1 MGEARRD
8 ARRAGFLGIGSAL
21 GALLILALCVW
32 RLRCIGVG
40 PDPDTDAYGH
50 FVIAR
55 QFLETPGD
63 LAIHWVWLPLYHLLL
78 AAGIALGAGLDHVR
92 YANALLS
99 TATPLVLW
107 WGVRRL
113 CSRVGEAG
121 FEARLLPVLAGVFA
135 AAAPI
140 VVTMGTTAQP
150 ESLFALLVLGAA
162 LLLALE
168 RHAFAAL
175 VLSASVLLRYE
186 AWAVAATVGTLLL
199 WRRLRGATLSR
210 GAVACVL
217 APALS
222 VLAWALLR
230 RLDGEQWFGFLRQ
243 NQSFAE
249 AARARAP
256 ALGWSEIARGLEAA
270 PLWAWTLGLVAL
282 LCGLR
287 RTWRLTSGWFV
298 LLPLSIAAFLLL
310 GWLTRSHLGLT
321 RHWVCL
327 VPFAALGAANG
338 IVQVAEWCGGL
349 RRQAQAPVFFVLAA
363 LVLGLELRT
372 LSEPL
377 AHWRSHTAEALLDRR
392 DAGRFLR
399 SVPPDALILCDDA
412 AAEVL
417 SELPS
422 ARFRRN
428 YLGADAAG
436 EIRRWARSSEL
447 IVLSAAERLRAALPL
462 GEVVYGDPAGTG
474 LVGLRVRRTAG
485 AS

>member
-8 ARRAGFLGIGSAL
+8 QRRAGLSGISSAL
-21 GALLILALCVW
+21 GGLLIFVLCVW
-32 RLRCIGVG
+32 RIRCIGLG

-99 TATPLVLW
+99 SGTPLLLW

-113 CSRVGEAG
+113 RSRVGEGAG
-121 FEARLLPVLAGVFA
+121 FEVRWLPPLAGVLA
-135 AAAPI
+135 AAPPI

-150 ESLFALLVLGAA
+150 ESLFALLLLGAA
-162 LLLALE
+162 LLLSLE
-168 RHAFAAL
+168 RYAWASV
-175 VLSASVLLRYE
+175 VLSALVLLRYE
-186 AWAVAATVGTLLL
+186 AWAVAAVVGALVL
-199 WRRLRGATLSR
+199 WRRWKGAPLSR
-210 GAVACVL
+210 AALACLVA
-217 APALS
+217 PGLS

-230 RLDGEQWFGFLRQ
+230 WLDGGQWFGFLRQ

-249 AARARAP
+249 AARAQAP
-256 ALGWSEIARGLEAA
+256 ALGWSEIERGLEAA
-270 PLWAWTLGLVAL
+270 PLWAWSIGLVCL

-298 LLPLSIAAFLLL
+298 LLPLSIAAFLVL
-310 GWLTRSHLGLT
+310 GWLTRSHLGLA

-338 IVQVAEWCGGL
+338 MAQIAQSCGGL
-349 RRQAQAPVFFVLAA
+349 RRRAQAPVFFLLSALA
-363 LVLGLELRT
+363 LGLELRA
-372 LSEPL
+372 LPEPL
-377 AHWRSHTAEALLDRR
+377 RQWREHTAEALLDRR

-399 SVPPDALILCDDA
+399 SVAPDISILCDDA
-412 AAEVL
+412 ATEVL
-417 SELPS
+417 SGLPS

-428 YLGADAAG
+428 YLGADASA

-447 IVLSAAERLRAALPL
+447 IVMSAAGRLRAALPL
-462 GEVVYGDPAGTG
+462 GELVYGDPAGDG
-474 LVGLRVRRTAG
+474 LVGLRVPHG
-485 AS
+485 N

>member
-1 MGEARRD
+1 VA
-8 ARRAGFLGIGSAL
+8 IGSAL
-21 GALLILALCVW
+21 GALLIAALCVW
-32 RLRCIGVG
+32 RIRCIGTG

-78 AAGIALGAGLDHVR
+78 AAGIALGAGLDQVR

-99 TATPLVLW
+99 TATPLLLW
-107 WGVRRL
+107 WGVARL
-113 CSRVGEAG
+113 PARAGES
-121 FEARLLPVLAGVFA
+121 FEARWLPPLAGAFA

-168 RHAFAAL
+168 HHAWAAV
-175 VLSASVLLRYE
+175 VLCAAVLLRYE
-186 AWAVAATVGTLLL
+186 AWAAAAGAAGLLL
-199 WRRLRGATLSR
+199 WRRWKGAPLSH
-210 GAVACVL
+210 GALACLVA
-217 APALS
+217 PGLS
-222 VLAWALLR
+222 VLTWALLR

-249 AARARAP
+249 AARAQAP

-270 PLWAWTLGLVAL
+270 PLWAWSLGLASL
-282 LCGLR
+282 LCGLP
-287 RTWRLTSGWFV
+287 RTWRQTSAWFV
-298 LLPLSIAAFLLL
+298 LLPLSIAAFLVL

-338 IVQVAEWCGGL
+338 IAQIAECLGRL
-349 RRQAQAPVFFVLAA
+349 RRQAQAPVFFALAL

-377 AHWRSHTAEALLDRR
+377 AQWRARTAEALLDRR

-399 SVPPDALILCDDA
+399 SVPADVLIVCDDA

-428 YLGADAAG
+428 YLGADAPG

-462 GEVVYGDPAGTG
+462 GELVYGDPAGTG

-485 AS
+485 TF